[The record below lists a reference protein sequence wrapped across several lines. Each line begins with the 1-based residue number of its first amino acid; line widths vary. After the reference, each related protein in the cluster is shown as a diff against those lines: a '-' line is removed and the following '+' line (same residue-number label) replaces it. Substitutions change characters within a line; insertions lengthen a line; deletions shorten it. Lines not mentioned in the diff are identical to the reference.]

1 MLKVIKK
8 DKYFNKYLLCI
19 IVNLIIRYDQKKRIA
34 ILFIKKKIS
43 IRYLRNII
51 K

>member
-19 IVNLIIRYDQKKRIA
+19 IVNLIIRYDQKKKDSYIVYKEENFNT
-34 ILFIKKKIS
+34 LSTK
-43 IRYLRNII
+43 YN
-51 K
+51 